1 MFVVTTIL
9 CTDMFRSTDSTS
21 RHQRDIWSRQRSD
34 PSKSPDPR
42 QTSWNQFGITWT
54 EATASGYISPCFK
67 HPQWRASWKHGSS
80 AMKENGCKCRPENN
94 AQCFVTAC
102 GWALRLD
109 SGVHW
114 CVTACSEVCF
124 CLGGVGGVAPSLVN
138 PAELFK
144 AFHSYYKK

>member
-54 EATASGYISPCFK
+54 EAIFHHVSNILSDG
-67 HPQWRASWKHGSS
+67 HPEKHGSS
-80 AMKENGCKCRPENN
+80 AMKENGCKFRPENN